1 MFTDKISSVS
11 LSVCMPDI
19 GLLLFTFF
27 ELGEIGIKISYLLYL
42 LPEDKGLDG
51 QLAGLEGFGFN
62 SKKLFGDLEGLA

>member
-27 ELGEIGIKISYLLYL
+27 ELGEIGIKISYLL
-42 LPEDKGLDG
+42 PEDKGLDG